1 VAAAVLETRLPEE
14 LLCTP
19 SGQVLQLADERSV
32 FDMNAAREEQLAIQ
46 RKQLW
51 ETESREG
58 MVAKIRETAGVRS
71 NEELNP
77 PKFEDAGRIQR
88 GEYHI
93 DRLILRT
100 DSGVPLAGLT
110 FHPKSPQ
117 DDAYLYLHDGGK
129 LGDSESD
136 GPIEQLVQDG
146 YTVVSI
152 DMCGQGETA
161 SGKRDA
167 LLTDWKT
174 YYLAY
179 LLGKPLIGLRTEDAL
194 AAGHFV
200 AYYQKPADK
209 PRRVHLVGVG
219 QAGIVAL
226 HAAALRPEL
235 FASVT
240 LRDTP
245 RDWSSVVKRSAPQGQ
260 LDSAVHGALVVYDL
274 PDLVGLIGE
283 DKVRY
288 Q

>member
-1 VAAAVLETRLPEE
+1 
-14 LLCTP
+14 
-19 SGQVLQLADERSV
+19 
-32 FDMNAAREEQLAIQ
+32 MNAAREEQLAIQ

-51 ETESREG
+51 ETEAREG

-71 NEELNP
+71 NEELKP

-117 DDAYLYLHDGGK
+117 DDAYLYLTDGGK

-200 AYYQKPADK
+200 AYYHKPADK

-240 LRDTP
+240 LRNTP
-245 RDWSSVVKRSAPQGQ
+245 RDWSSVVKQSAPQGQ
-260 LDSAVHGALVVYDL
+260 LDSAVHGALEVYDL

-283 DKVRY
+283 NKVRY